1 MKQPVSLVF
10 SCSEEKVN
18 NQIYFDIASE
28 KALSQKS
35 DNIQY
40 KYSGAGRDVWNI
52 LMFKVWE

>member
-52 LMFKVWE
+52 LMS